1 MHRLRRLRRV
11 PRSTILLIALGLAV
25 LAVAHFV
32 PGSKPKLV
40 RVVKLHRVP
49 VDQTGWNDYLRT
61 ALWIGAAL
69 LFGSAGWRWKSAG
82 EQLVEASTVAPLTAR
97 TGVLGAQAQ
106 VDQAIG
112 TSPINYSGGG

>member
-11 PRSTILLIALGLAV
+11 PRSTIVLIALGLAM
-25 LAVAHFV
+25 LAAAHFV

-40 RVVKLHRVP
+40 HVVKLHSVP
-49 VDQTGWNDYLRT
+49 VDQTGWNDYLRS

-69 LFGSAGWRWKSAG
+69 LFGSAGYRWKSSG
-82 EQLVEASTVAPLTAR
+82 ERLVEASTMDPRAAR
-97 TGVLGAQAQ
+97 TRVLGAQAQ

-112 TSPINYSGGG
+112 TSPLNYSGGG